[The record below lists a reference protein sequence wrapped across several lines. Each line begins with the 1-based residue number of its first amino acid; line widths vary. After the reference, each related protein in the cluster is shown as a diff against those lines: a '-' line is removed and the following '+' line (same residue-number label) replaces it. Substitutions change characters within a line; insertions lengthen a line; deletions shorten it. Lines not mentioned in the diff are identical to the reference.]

1 MASFEESLALLSSI
15 KSEAS
20 EVDLTALVETHS
32 ALLFRLAHS
41 LLRSRSDAEDVV
53 QDTFLRVLERSR
65 TMSEIRDVR
74 LWLVRIAWNLSI
86 DRIRRRKT
94 RSTESEFVES
104 LIAPGTSADRAFE
117 ESRQMHAVLCEIEHL
132 PKSERHVLLLSS
144 LEELDTAEIAAIIG
158 RSEAAVRA
166 LLFRARTRL
175 RARLEK
181 AGTR

>member
-1 MASFEESLALLSSI
+1 LLSSI

-20 EVDLTALVETHS
+20 EVDLAALVETHS

-41 LLRSRSDAEDVV
+41 LLRSRSEAEDVV
-53 QDTFLRVLERSR
+53 QDTFLRVLEQSK

-94 RSTESEFVES
+94 RPSESEFVES
-104 LIAPGTSADRAFE
+104 LIAPGTPADRAFE

-181 AGTR
+181 AGYR

>member
-20 EVDLTALVETHS
+20 EVDLAALVETHS

-41 LLRSRSDAEDVV
+41 LLRSRSEAEDVV
-53 QDTFLRVLERSR
+53 QDTFLRVLEQSK

-94 RSTESEFVES
+94 RPSESEFVES
-104 LIAPGTSADRAFE
+104 LIAPGTPADRAFE

-181 AGTR
+181 AGYR